1 MTIVSY
7 LHCIIDEPLERS
19 KCTDH
24 NDPWAK
30 STPQPLESKI
40 LHSRAEGGALHLVHV
55 GHQGVSWVGDDRTED
70 AGNVS
75 CSKCDHQLL
84 RLAALVSWLRHHIG
98 IDRLHSSLETGKLHH
113 GVGNLT
119 TPQGNEGLVETWTL
133 QLFIQ
138 QMDLFEITIETLS
151 AVKGGCSTPKS
162 GGESAQ
168 L

>member
-1 MTIVSY
+1 MCCSCQRGLASESHLWQVLCPLCHHQDGFPLY
-7 LHCIIDEPLERS
+7 LP
-19 KCTDH
+19 
-24 NDPWAK
+24 
-30 STPQPLESKI
+30 
-40 LHSRAEGGALHLVHV
+40 HSRADGGALHLVHV
-55 GHQGVSWVGDDRTED
+55 GHQGVSWVRDDRTED

-133 QLFIQ
+133 QLFNR
-138 QMDLFEITIETLS
+138 QMDPFEITIETLS
-151 AVKGGCSTPKS
+151 AVKGGRSTPQS